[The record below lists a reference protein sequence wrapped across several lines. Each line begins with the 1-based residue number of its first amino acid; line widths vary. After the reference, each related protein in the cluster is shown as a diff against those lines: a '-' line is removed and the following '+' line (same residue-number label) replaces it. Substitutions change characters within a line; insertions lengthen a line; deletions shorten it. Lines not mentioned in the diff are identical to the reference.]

1 MFAILADDLSG
12 AAELAGIAASRGFT
26 AEVQTVFD
34 PSSTADVIAVDTDT
48 RLKNEAEAA
57 RIVGEV
63 TRHILTANPAWLYKK
78 TDSVLRGHVRAEIE
92 AILDAAGLDDCV
104 FIPANPSK
112 DRLIRNGRY
121 EIGGVPLDKTVFAR
135 DPDYPR
141 TSSLVRELLGSCD
154 RIRTPDAVNLDDLMI
169 DLPPT
174 TLAAGAA
181 DFFSVQLAQ
190 KESSLG
196 FAPRLRSSP
205 SPPSTFGLNPKLLST
220 LLLSGSLAAWDLDR
234 AAQMEQR
241 GFLVKTIADDLSPSI
256 WQTTSKLM
264 LAIARPETG
273 DPATLTKTLIDKALP
288 LLSGRNDLRI
298 GLEGGATAIAFIRRL
313 GWTRFEV
320 IPEGHTGV
328 GTLRPP
334 GGPVICVKPGSY
346 PWPETSL

>member
-1 MFAILADDLSG
+1 MIAILADDFSG

-34 PSSTADVIAVDTDT
+34 PTSSADVIAVDTDT

-63 TRHILTANPAWLYKK
+63 TRHILASHPAWLYKK
-78 TDSVLRGHVRAEIE
+78 TDSVMRGHVRAEIE

-112 DRLIRNGRY
+112 DRLIRKGRY
-121 EIGGVPLDKTVFAR
+121 EIGGVPLDETVFVR

-141 TSSLVRELLGSCD
+141 TSSHVRDLLGPGS
-154 RIRTPDAVNLDDLMI
+154 RIRMPDAVEPADLRI

-181 DFFSVQLAQ
+181 DFFAAQLAR
-190 KESSLG
+190 KESRLG
-196 FAPRLRSSP
+196 FSP
-205 SPPSTFGLNPKLLST
+205 SPPSTLGLTPKRLST

-234 AAQMEQR
+234 ASQMEQR
-241 GFLVKTIADDLSPSI
+241 GFLVKTIADDLPPSLSE
-256 WQTTSKLM
+256 TTSKLM
-264 LAIARPETG
+264 LAIARPESG
-273 DPATLTKTLIDKALP
+273 DPATLTKTLITKALP
-288 LLSGRNDLRI
+288 LVSGRDDLRI
-298 GLEGGATAIAFIRRL
+298 ALEGGATAIAFIRRM

-320 IPEGHTGV
+320 IPEGHAGV

-334 GGPVICVKPGSY
+334 GGPVLYVKPGSY
-346 PWPETSL
+346 PWPEDVFD

>member
-1 MFAILADDLSG
+1 MIAILADDLSG

-34 PSSTADVIAVDTDT
+34 PASTADVIAVDTDT

-63 TRHILTANPAWLYKK
+63 TRHILASHPAWLYKK

-112 DRLIRNGRY
+112 DRLIQNGRY
-121 EIGGVPLDKTVFAR
+121 EIASVPLDETVFAR

-141 TSSLVRELLGSCD
+141 TSSLVRDLLGSCD
-154 RIRTPDAVNLDDLMI
+154 RIRTPDAVDLNDLMI

-174 TLAAGAA
+174 TLTAGAA
-181 DFFSVQLAQ
+181 DFFSAQLAR

-196 FAPRLRSSP
+196 FSP
-205 SPPSTFGLNPKLLST
+205 SPPSTLGLKPKSLST

-234 AAQMEQR
+234 ASQMEQR

-256 WQTTSKLM
+256 WQMTSKLM

-288 LLSGRNDLRI
+288 LLSGRSDLRI

>member
-1 MFAILADDLSG
+1 MIAILADDLSG

-34 PSSTADVIAVDTDT
+34 PTSTADIIAVDTDT
-48 RLKNEAEAA
+48 RLKSEAEAA

-63 TRHILTANPAWLYKK
+63 TRHILASHPAWIYKK
-78 TDSVLRGHVRAEIE
+78 TDSVLRGHIRAEIE

-104 FIPANPSK
+104 FSPANPSK
-112 DRLIRNGRY
+112 DRLIRKGRY
-121 EIGGVPLDKTVFAR
+121 EIGGVPLDETVFAR

-141 TSSLVRELLGSCD
+141 TSSLVRELLGASD
-154 RIRTPDAVNLDDLMI
+154 RIQTPDAIDPDDLMI

-181 DFFSVQLAQ
+181 DFFAAQLAR

-196 FAPRLRSSP
+196 FSP
-205 SPPSTFGLNPKLLST
+205 SPSSTLGLKPKPLST

-264 LAIARPETG
+264 LAIGRPPSS
-273 DPATLTKTLIDKALP
+273 DPATLTETLIDKALP

-334 GGPVICVKPGSY
+334 GEPVLYVKPGSY
-346 PWPETSL
+346 PWPEGCL

>member
-1 MFAILADDLSG
+1 MIAILADDLSG

-34 PSSTADVIAVDTDT
+34 PTSTADVIAVDTDT

-112 DRLIRNGRY
+112 DRLIQNGRY
-121 EIGGVPLDKTVFAR
+121 EIGGVPLDETVFAR

-141 TSSLVRELLGSCD
+141 TSSLVRDLLGSCD
-154 RIRTPDAVNLDDLMI
+154 RIRTPDAVDLNDLMI

-174 TLAAGAA
+174 TLTAGAA
-181 DFFSVQLAQ
+181 DFFSAQLAR

-196 FAPRLRSSP
+196 FSP
-205 SPPSTFGLNPKLLST
+205 SPPSALGLKPKPLST

-234 AAQMEQR
+234 ASQMEQR
-241 GFLVKTIADDLSPSI
+241 GFLVKTISDDLSPSL

-298 GLEGGATAIAFIRRL
+298 GLEGGATAIALIRRL